1 MSNPGVTDAVDRA
14 SLSQFDMIIDVRSPA
29 EFAEDHI
36 PGAVNLPVLD
46 NDQRAIVGTTYVQ
59 ESRFLARR
67 MGGAMV
73 ARNVAHHLDTALS
86 DKPPTFKPLVYCW
99 RGGQRSNAMA
109 LILAQ
114 VGWRTLVLKGGY
126 KTYRRAAQAKL
137 YDMALPHRLIVLSG
151 ETGSGKTE
159 ILNRVAA
166 LGGQVLDLEALAL
179 HRGSLF
185 GAHAG
190 KPQPSQKWFE
200 SCLAAQFDKLDPA
213 KPVLVEAESYK
224 IGNRTLPPSIW
235 QAMANA
241 ARIELHAPR
250 DVRADYLLRTYP
262 GIAADRALLEA
273 AFSQLQL
280 YPGRKRLEAWRQ
292 MADAGDFL
300 ALIREVVERH
310 YDPAYANSL
319 RREQRKL
326 LGAITLPSLDERAQE
341 DAARRILGL
350 MQEPRAAA

>member
-1 MSNPGVTDAVDRA
+1 METVDRA
-14 SLSQFDMIIDVRSPA
+14 SLAQFDMIIDVRSPA
-29 EFAEDHI
+29 EFAEDHV

-46 NDQRAIVGTTYVQ
+46 NEQRALVGTTYVQ

-67 MGGAMV
+67 IGGAMV

-126 KTYRRAAQAKL
+126 KTYRRDVQKRL
-137 YDMALPHRLIVLSG
+137 YDAPLPHRLIVLSG

-166 LGGQVLDLEALAL
+166 LGGQVVDLEEIAL

-235 QAMANA
+235 QAMAG
-241 ARIELHAPR
+241 APR
-250 DVRADYLLRTYP
+250 IDLNAPLDVRSEYLLRTYP
-262 GIAADRALLEA
+262 GIAADRELLEA

-280 YPGRKRLEAWRQ
+280 YPGRKRLAAWRE

-300 ALIREVVERH
+300 TLIREVVERH
-310 YDPAYANSL
+310 YDPAYAGSL
-319 RREQRKL
+319 RREQRRL
-326 LGAITLPSLDERAQE
+326 IGSIPLTSLDDATQD

-350 MQEPRAAA
+350 MQHARAAA

>member
-1 MSNPGVTDAVDRA
+1 MPDGAASGEERFDA
-14 SLSQFDMIIDVRSPA
+14 IIDVRSPA
-29 EFAEDHI
+29 EFAEDHL
-36 PGAVNLPVLD
+36 PGAVNWPVLD
-46 NDQRAIVGTTYVQ
+46 DEQRRVVGTLYVQ
-59 ESRFLARR
+59 ESALAARKI
-67 MGGAMV
+67 GAALV
-73 ARNVAHHLDTALS
+73 ARNIAHHLETALA
-86 DKPPTFKPLVYCW
+86 DKPAAFEPLVYCW

-126 KTYRRAAQAKL
+126 KTYRRDAQTRL
-137 YDMALPHRLIVLSG
+137 YHKPIPHRLIVLSG

-200 SCLAAQFDKLDPA
+200 SSLLEQLDKCDPSR
-213 KPVLVEAESYK
+213 PVLVEAESYK
-224 IGNRTLPPSIW
+224 IGNRTLPPSLW
-235 QAMANA
+235 QAMASA
-241 ARIELHAPR
+241 QRIDLEAPL
-250 DVRADYLLRTYP
+250 DIRAGYLLRTYP
-262 GIAADRALLEA
+262 GIAADRALLEL

-280 YPGRKRLEAWRQ
+280 YPGRKRLAAWRE

-300 ALIREVVERH
+300 TLIREVVERH
-310 YDPAYANSL
+310 YDPAYASSL
-319 RREQRKL
+319 RREQRVS
-326 LGAITLPSLDERAQE
+326 LGAIPLSALDEPAQE

-350 MQEPRAAA
+350 MREARAAA